1 MWNSLSVIYS
11 RTWKKQQNQ
20 NWYIRVVIVMDSAKA
35 FDKVPHNRLLSKLP
49 HLDFLTSRTQT
60 VIIDARWC
68 TTRKKLCNIW
78 RSPRVNSKTVKEK
91 AYTSLVRPKLE
102 FSCCLWDPH
111 PKTQIHQLEMVQH
124 RAVRYTCNIY
134 HNTSSV
140 IEMLQTLN
148 WSTFK
153 RKGE

>member
-1 MWNSLSVIYS
+1 
-11 RTWKKQQNQ
+11 
-20 NWYIRVVIVMDSAKA
+20 MDFAKA

-68 TTRKKLCNIW
+68 TTRNKLCNIW

-91 AYTSLVRPKLE
+91 TYTSLVRPKLE

-111 PKTQIHQLEMVQH
+111 PK
-124 RAVRYTCNIY
+124 NS
-134 HNTSSV
+134 NTP
-140 IEMLQTLN
+140 T
-148 WSTFK
+148 
-153 RKGE
+153 